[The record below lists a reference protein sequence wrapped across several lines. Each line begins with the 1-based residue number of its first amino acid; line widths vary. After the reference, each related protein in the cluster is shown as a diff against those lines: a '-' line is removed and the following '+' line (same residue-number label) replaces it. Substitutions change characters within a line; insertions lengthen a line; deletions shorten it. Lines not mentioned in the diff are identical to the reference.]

1 MDRTTVDNIVC
12 EALRNQLEADG
23 EVRDG
28 VGMEAVLLGS
38 DALIDSLGLVNIII
52 EIEQVLLDE
61 HDISVT
67 LVDEK
72 AMSQRNSPFR
82 TVDTLSAYTT
92 ELVQSA
98 GAAR

>member
-1 MDRTTVDNIVC
+1 MDRSTVDNIVC

-23 EVRDG
+23 EAPDG
-28 VGMEAVLLGS
+28 VGLEAVLLGS
-38 DALIDSLGLVNIII
+38 DALVDSLGLVNIII

-61 HDISVT
+61 HDVSVT

-82 TVDTLSAYTT
+82 TVDTLSEYTT

-98 GAAR
+98 GAGR